1 MTMPSAA
8 DRTLAAEPAG
18 GAPLFGSRALAALQ
32 PWQRIALAVVFWG
45 NLLCQM
51 GIILTGGVVRLT
63 GSGLG
68 CSTWPNCEPG
78 QFTPRYTPEM
88 GLRPFI
94 EFGNRT
100 LTGVLGV
107 FAIAVLVLSILWLR
121 RKGGGFLV
129 LAALPLVGTALQAI
143 IGMVIVRLHLHPG
156 AVAPHFLVS
165 IGLVVVSSILLARLR
180 EGDGRVHRVIPTALM
195 ALAFALGA
203 VAAVVLVLGTV
214 VTSSGP
220 HSGDLDVTLRLGLDP
235 RMVSWLHADS
245 VMMFC
250 GLLVGL
256 LIALHLVR
264 TPRRTRRAAW
274 ILVAVTAAQGALG
287 YVQYFTGLPEIL
299 VGLHMALAAVFTA
312 SITWLIT
319 CGFSWREQVEVEG
332 GSDDGTAG
340 QDRLVSAEAAAR

>member
-1 MTMPSAA
+1 M
-8 DRTLAAEPAG
+8 
-18 GAPLFGSRALAALQ
+18 FGSRALAALT
-32 PWQRIALAVVFWG
+32 PPQRALLSFAFWG

-51 GIILTGGVVRLT
+51 GIIVTGGIVRLT

-78 QFTPRYTPEM
+78 QFTPRYSPEM

-107 FAIAVLVLSILWLR
+107 FAIAVLVLALLWLR
-121 RKGGGFLV
+121 GKGSGFLI

-143 IGMVIVRLHLHPG
+143 IGMVIVELHLHPG

-165 IGLVVVSSILLARLR
+165 IGLVVVSTVLLARLR
-180 EGDGRVHRVIPTALM
+180 EGDERRHRVIPRALL
-195 ALAFALGA
+195 ALSWALGL
-203 VAAVVLVLGTV
+203 VAAAVLLLGTV

-220 HSGDLDVTLRLGLDP
+220 HSGDIDATLRLGLDP

-274 ILVAVTAAQGALG
+274 ILVLVTALQAVVG
-287 YVQYFTGLPEIL
+287 YVQYFTGLPEVL
-299 VGLHMALAAVFTA
+299 VGVHMALAAVFTA
-312 SITWLIT
+312 SVTWLIV
-319 CGFSWREQVEVEG
+319 CGFSWRERVEVAG
-332 GSDDGTAG
+332 GTDDGTAG
-340 QDRLVSAEAAAR
+340 REGLLPAESVAR